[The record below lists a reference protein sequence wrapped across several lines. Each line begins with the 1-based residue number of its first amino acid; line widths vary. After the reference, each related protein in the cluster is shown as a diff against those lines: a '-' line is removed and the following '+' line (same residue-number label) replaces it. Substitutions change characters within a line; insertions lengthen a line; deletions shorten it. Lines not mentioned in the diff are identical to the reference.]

1 MMDSRRG
8 ARTREAKTDR
18 FDAIFF
24 DNDGVLVDTE
34 PLFLEATQQVLA
46 TVGVE
51 VSPQIYHD
59 LTMRSGR
66 TVFELATAQGIS
78 EAAIIEL
85 RAIRDQRYSELIR
98 GGIQVLD
105 GVPEALERL
114 RGVWPTAIVTSSGRD
129 HFEEIH
135 AQTNLLRFFEFVLAD
150 GDYAQ
155 HKPHPA
161 PYRAAAERMGVD
173 PARCLA
179 VEDTE
184 RGLVSATEAGME
196 CLVIPHALTVE
207 GDFSRA
213 IARLDSMRSL
223 PGWLGLD

>member
-1 MMDSRRG
+1 V
-8 ARTREAKTDR
+8 TDR

-24 DNDGVLVDTE
+24 DNDGILVDTE
-34 PLFLEATQQVLA
+34 PLFLQATQEILA
-46 TVGVE
+46 TVGIELSAQV
-51 VSPQIYHD
+51 YHD

-66 TVFELATAQGIS
+66 TVFELAIAQGIS
-78 EAAIIEL
+78 EAAILEL
-85 RAIRDQRYSELIR
+85 RVVRGQRYSELIR
-98 GGIQVLD
+98 AGIRVLD

-114 RGVWPTAIVTSSGRD
+114 RGVCPAAIVTSSSRD

-135 AQTNLLRFFEFVLAD
+135 AQTNLLPFFEFVLAD

-196 CLVIPHALTVE
+196 CLVIPHAMTRE

-213 IARLDSMRSL
+213 IARLDSMRGL